1 MRLVE
6 GADFALGK
14 TQVLNR
20 QIDERKRRRKV
31 IAARMPRRDGVL
43 EAALRIATLPVL
55 AFQLLGNAI
64 AFDRRIAVLT
74 GHSVA
79 PEGSEGGYG
88 GHAS

>member
-55 AFQLLGNAI
+55 AFQLLGEAI
-64 AFDRRIAVLT
+64 GSIGELRSWRDIALLRRRL
-74 GHSVA
+74 
-79 PEGSEGGYG
+79 
-88 GHAS
+88 